1 MFSVALIGPDGCGK
15 STISKRLLQEAS
27 FKSKRIYMG
36 VDRYE
41 SNFTLPTTRLIRWV
55 KLKIS
60 GGKGRG
66 GPRNTSKEEKLR
78 ASSLPRRLYW
88 ELKAPFVLLNNIA
101 EEWYRQ
107 MITWYFVRS
116 GQVVIFDRHFYAD
129 FYHFHVNGRDTH
141 WASRLHGYMLEHL
154 YPKPDLVIYLDAPAE
169 VLFARKHEG
178 TIELLEERRLAYLD
192 LQDKVP
198 HFTIVD
204 VTQAEDAVFDEV
216 QKLILDVLETRDRDT
231 NR

>member
-15 STISKRLLQEAS
+15 STISKRLLHEAS

-60 GGKGRG
+60 GSKARG
-66 GPRNTSKEEKLR
+66 GPANTSNQNKLR
-78 ASSLPRRLYW
+78 DSSLPARLYR
-88 ELKAPFVLLNNIA
+88 ELKAPFVLLNNMA

-107 MITWYFVRS
+107 VITWYFVRR

-129 FYHFHVNGRDTH
+129 SYHIDVKGRDTH
-141 WASRLHGYMLEHL
+141 WANRLHGYMLEHL
-154 YPKPDLVIYLDAPAE
+154 YPRPDFVIYLDAPAE

-178 TIELLEERRLAYLD
+178 TIEWLEQRRLAYLD
-192 LQDKVP
+192 LHDKVP

-204 VTQAEDAVFDEV
+204 VTQVEDAVFAEV
-216 QKLILDVLETRDRDT
+216 QKLILDFLKTRDRDT
-231 NR
+231 SR